1 VAEDNVF
8 SSTTEYAIRAVIYIA
23 EREGAS
29 PVSAGTI
36 ATALDAPVNYLAK
49 TLHGLVR
56 GGLLESTR
64 GKGGGFRLVDPAD
77 KVSLLAVASVFDR
90 IDERPRCL
98 LGRPQCRDDQ
108 PCAMHQR
115 WKPLAE
121 GFAEFLRE
129 TTVADLMNQAAISPE

>member
-1 VAEDNVF
+1 MF

-23 EREGAS
+23 EHESAG
-29 PVSAGTI
+29 PVSAGDT
-36 ATALDAPVNYLAK
+36 AAALDAPVNYLAK

-56 GGLLESTR
+56 AGLLESTR

-77 KVSLLAVASVFDR
+77 TVSLLAVASVFDR

-108 PCAMHQR
+108 PCAMHER

-121 GFAEFLRE
+121 GFAAFLRE
-129 TTVADLMNQAAISPE
+129 TTVADLKSPTAMSPE

>member
-1 VAEDNVF
+1 VF

-23 EREGAS
+23 EHESAG
-29 PVSAGTI
+29 PVSAGDT
-36 ATALDAPVNYLAK
+36 AAALDAPVNYLAK

-56 GGLLESTR
+56 AGLLESTR

-77 KVSLLAVASVFDR
+77 TVSLLAVASVFDR

-98 LGRPQCRDDQ
+98 LGRPLCRDDQ
-108 PCAMHQR
+108 PCAMHER

-121 GFAEFLRE
+121 EFAAFLRE
-129 TTVADLMNQAAISPE
+129 TTVADLKSPTAMSPE